1 MSAAAM
7 LLALTLTG
15 TAGQVAEAPPPGEP
29 VAVPAPAAE
38 PAPAPT
44 PAPPPAA
51 EPAPLPLTPA
61 EPGEIVVT
69 ARQGPPPGDPAERI
83 NMVSFEAMQGVDDAL
98 VGPVSQGYEKGVP
111 RPLRQGLRNALNNL
125 SEPINFVNFLL
136 QLKPGKALRSL
147 GRFTINSTI
156 GVAGLVDVAAR
167 KPINLAYRRNGFANT
182 FGYYGIGQ
190 GPYLFLPLIGP
201 TTARDLTGRLL
212 DLSFLPT
219 LGGAPFN
226 TPYYSLGTGTVRSL
240 DDRVEFDD
248 TLRKLRNDCPD
259 FYASE
264 RQWYLA
270 TREADLADLKG
281 HHVDVVTLMPEC
293 LQPEVPPA
301 PVPGAP

>member
-1 MSAAAM
+1 MTSSAA
-7 LLALTLTG
+7 LLALTLAG
-15 TAGQVAEAPPPGEP
+15 TAPQAAAPLAQPDPAPVAAPVPPPALPDP
-29 VAVPAPAAE
+29 VAAE
-38 PAPAPT
+38 PVPVKA
-44 PAPPPAA
+44 
-51 EPAPLPLTPA
+51 A

-83 NMVSFEAMQGVDDAL
+83 NMVSFEAMQGVDQAL

-111 RPLRQGLRNALNNL
+111 KPLRQGLRNALNNL
-125 SEPINFVNFLL
+125 SEPVNFVNYLL
-136 QLKPGKALRSL
+136 QLKPGKALRTL
-147 GRFTINSTI
+147 GRFTINSTV
-156 GVAGLVDVAAR
+156 GVAGLVDLASR
-167 KPINLAYRRNGFANT
+167 KPIGLPYRRNGFANT

-190 GPYLFLPLIGP
+190 GPYMFLPLIGP
-201 TTARDLTGRLL
+201 TTARDLTGRML

-240 DDRVEFDD
+240 DDRVEFDE

-270 TREADLADLKG
+270 TRKADIEDLHG
-281 HHVDVVTLMPEC
+281 RHVDMATLLPEC
-293 LQPEVPPA
+293 LQPEAPAAPPPA
-301 PVPGAP
+301 AAP

>member
-1 MSAAAM
+1 MTSSAA
-7 LLALTLTG
+7 LLALTL
-15 TAGQVAEAPPPGEP
+15 AGAAPQ
-29 VAVPAPAAE
+29 AE
-38 PAPAPT
+38 PARVDPAPVAA
-44 PAPPPAA
+44 PAPPPALPEPVAA
-51 EPAPLPLTPA
+51 EPVPVKAA

-83 NMVSFEAMQGVDDAL
+83 NMVSFEAMQGVDKAL

-111 RPLRQGLRNALNNL
+111 KPLRQGLRNALNNL
-125 SEPINFVNFLL
+125 SEPVNFVNYLL
-136 QLKPGKALRSL
+136 QLKPGKAVRTL
-147 GRFTINSTI
+147 GRFTINSTV
-156 GVAGLVDVAAR
+156 GVAGLVDLASR
-167 KPINLAYRRNGFANT
+167 KPINLPYRRNGFANT

-190 GPYLFLPLIGP
+190 GPYMFLPLIGP

-240 DDRVEFDD
+240 DDRVEFDE

-270 TREADLADLKG
+270 TRKADIEDLHG
-281 HHVDVVTLMPEC
+281 RHVDMATLLPEC
-293 LQPEVPPA
+293 LQPEAPAAPPA
-301 PVPGAP
+301 TSP

>member
-1 MSAAAM
+1 MTSSAA
-7 LLALTLTG
+7 LLALTLAG
-15 TAGQVAEAPPPGEP
+15 TAPQAAAPLAQPDPAPVAAPVPPPALPDP
-29 VAVPAPAAE
+29 VAAE
-38 PAPAPT
+38 PVPVKA
-44 PAPPPAA
+44 
-51 EPAPLPLTPA
+51 A

-83 NMVSFEAMQGVDDAL
+83 NMVSFEAMQGVDQAL

-111 RPLRQGLRNALNNL
+111 KPLRQGLRNALNNL
-125 SEPINFVNFLL
+125 SEPVNFVNYLL
-136 QLKPGKALRSL
+136 QLKPGKAVRTL
-147 GRFTINSTI
+147 GRFTINSTV
-156 GVAGLVDVAAR
+156 GVAGLIDLASR
-167 KPINLAYRRNGFANT
+167 KPIGLPYRRNGFANT

-190 GPYLFLPLIGP
+190 GPYMFLPLIGP
-201 TTARDLTGRLL
+201 TTARDLTGRML

-240 DDRVEFDD
+240 DDRVEFDE

-270 TREADLADLKG
+270 TRQADIEDLHGRKVDLAAL
-281 HHVDVVTLMPEC
+281 LPEC
-293 LQPEVPPA
+293 LQPEAPPA
-301 PVPGAP
+301 PPVPAAP

>member
-1 MSAAAM
+1 MTSSAA
-7 LLALTLTG
+7 LLALTLAG
-15 TAGQVAEAPPPGEP
+15 TAPQAAAPLAQPDPAP
-29 VAVPAPAAE
+29 VAAPVPPLALPDPVAAE
-38 PAPAPT
+38 PVPVKA
-44 PAPPPAA
+44 
-51 EPAPLPLTPA
+51 A

-83 NMVSFEAMQGVDDAL
+83 NMVSFEAMQGVDQAL

-111 RPLRQGLRNALNNL
+111 KPLRQGLRNALNNL
-125 SEPINFVNFLL
+125 SEPVNFVNYLL
-136 QLKPGKALRSL
+136 QLKPGKALRTL
-147 GRFTINSTI
+147 GRFTINSTV
-156 GVAGLVDVAAR
+156 GVAGLVDLASR
-167 KPINLAYRRNGFANT
+167 KPIGLPYRRNGFANT

-190 GPYLFLPLIGP
+190 GPYMFLPLIGP
-201 TTARDLTGRLL
+201 TTARDLTGRML

-240 DDRVEFDD
+240 DDRVEFDE

-270 TREADLADLKG
+270 TRKADIEDLHG
-281 HHVDVVTLMPEC
+281 RHVDMATLLPEC
-293 LQPEVPPA
+293 LQPEAPAAPPPA
-301 PVPGAP
+301 AAP